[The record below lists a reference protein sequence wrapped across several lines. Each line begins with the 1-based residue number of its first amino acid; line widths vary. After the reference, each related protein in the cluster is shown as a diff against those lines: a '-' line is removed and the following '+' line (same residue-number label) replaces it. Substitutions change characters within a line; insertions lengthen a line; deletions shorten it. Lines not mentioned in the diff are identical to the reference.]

1 MTDDSG
7 SGDRSK
13 DDSVTTSLDSTF
25 HLIARVRAGDREA
38 LERLFARHL
47 PPLQRWARGRLPKWA
62 RQLTDT
68 DDLVQDALAQ
78 TFKRIDEFEPRDVGA
93 LQAYLRQAVI
103 NRVRDELRRLGR
115 RPPASSSVS
124 RSAAGGDSPL
134 ALAIGRESVERYRRA
149 LDRLKPEDRELV
161 IARIEMGY
169 TYVELAE
176 MLGRPSSEAARKAA
190 QRALV
195 RVAEEMQ
202 RGKP

>member
-1 MTDDSG
+1 
-7 SGDRSK
+7 
-13 DDSVTTSLDSTF
+13 
-25 HLIARVRAGDREA
+25 
-38 LERLFARHL
+38 
-47 PPLQRWARGRLPKWA
+47 
-62 RQLTDT
+62 
-68 DDLVQDALAQ
+68 
-78 TFKRIDEFEPRDVGA
+78 
-93 LQAYLRQAVI
+93 
-103 NRVRDELRRLGR
+103 VRDELRRLGR
-115 RPPASSSVS
+115 RPPA
-124 RSAAGGDSPL
+124 ADLETLELAGGDSPL

>member
-1 MTDDSG
+1 MNEDAPA
-7 SGDRSK
+7 
-13 DDSVTTSLDSTF
+13 LESTF
-25 HLIARVRAGDREA
+25 SLLDKARAGDRDA
-38 LERLFARHL
+38 LDRLFARHL
-47 PPLQRWARGRLPKWA
+47 PPLRRWARGRLPHWA
-62 RQLTDT
+62 RQLADT

-115 RPPASSSVS
+115 RPPA
-124 RSAAGGDSPL
+124 ADLETLELAGGDSPL